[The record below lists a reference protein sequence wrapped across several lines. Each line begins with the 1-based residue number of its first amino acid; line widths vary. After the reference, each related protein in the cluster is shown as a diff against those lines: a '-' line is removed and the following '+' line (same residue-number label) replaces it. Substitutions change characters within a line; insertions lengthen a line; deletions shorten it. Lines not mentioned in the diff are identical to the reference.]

1 MSLATL
7 RSLRETKYFFAPLRL
22 SGLSVKQNKLLLMK
36 RIFFLLTGLLFFSL
50 LAQAQGVLRL
60 TDAVNIALKN
70 SLDIQLAKNRIE
82 ADSIKN
88 NIGIAGGLPLVTAN
102 INDNEQIT
110 SVNQKLNTGTSIQRN
125 NAAANNLNSNIT
137 GSILLYNGGR
147 VIATKKRLGQ
157 LQLQSQQ
164 QLMAQI
170 QNILADVMI
179 GYYDIVRQQNYIKTI
194 ELSIDASNK
203 QLEIVKIRQQAGLAN
218 NADLFQAQIDLN
230 NLQQAKLAQ
239 QLAIDQAKTEL
250 LRLLT
255 LKSDS
260 SISIEDTIIVDKKLA
275 LQTVL
280 EGLNNNAEI
289 AATDYQIKIN
299 ELIVKETSA
308 LRYPSVRAT
317 TGYSFSRNQA
327 AAGQLLLNQNYG
339 PTIGFSVGIPIY
351 NGSVYRRQKQ
361 AAQIDVRNAGLQK
374 QTLIRDYSAQ
384 AVKQYQSYSTTISQL
399 DTAVKNYKLSAKLL
413 ELALFRFQ
421 LRQATIVE
429 VKNAQQSFEASGF
442 RLVNLNFAAKAAEIA
457 LKRLANSL

>member
-1 MSLATL
+1 
-7 RSLRETKYFFAPLRL
+7 
-22 SGLSVKQNKLLLMK
+22 MK

-280 EGLNNNAEI
+280 EGLNNNAAI

-399 DTAVKNYKLSAKLL
+399 DTAVENYKLSAKLL

>member
-1 MSLATL
+1 
-7 RSLRETKYFFAPLRL
+7 
-22 SGLSVKQNKLLLMK
+22 MK

-125 NAAANNLNSNIT
+125 NAAANNLNANIT

-147 VIATKKRLGQ
+147 VIATKKRLDQ

-280 EGLNNNAEI
+280 EGLNNNAAI

>member
-1 MSLATL
+1 
-7 RSLRETKYFFAPLRL
+7 
-22 SGLSVKQNKLLLMK
+22 MK

>member
-1 MSLATL
+1 
-7 RSLRETKYFFAPLRL
+7 
-22 SGLSVKQNKLLLMK
+22 MK

-125 NAAANNLNSNIT
+125 NAAANNLNANIT

-260 SISIEDTIIVDKKLA
+260 SISIEDTIIVDKKLV

-280 EGLNNNAEI
+280 EGLNNNAAI